1 MGTVVSKI
9 SVVIPTY
16 NRSALIPETIASVL
30 AQSRPADEIII
41 VDDGSKDDTREVLA
55 GYGGRLTV
63 KTIPNSGDIVARNVG
78 LRMAKSELVAFC
90 DSDDLWREDFLEKMA
105 DAWRAEPALIS
116 CYSNFRILRDGKL
129 SSDTKFDAAP
139 PGFWDGLAGDVW
151 ARGVFHFP
159 IVDRLLKFQPLFT
172 SCMMASKERFLALG
186 GWDEGASRMIG
197 CDFATALRSAA
208 SPPLGIVGAPVVS
221 IRKHSANISGDTE
234 KMNLGDAQVL
244 DYVRRTRPELAPL
257 DKEILRSIA
266 ERRAAGLDS
275 AFSRRDFAAV
285 RRIYAMLPPEF
296 PGLRLRAK
304 RAIAALPSPL
314 DRIAAGIA
322 SR

>member
-1 MGTVVSKI
+1 MSGI

-16 NRSALIPETIASVL
+16 NRASLIPETLASVL
-30 AQSRPADEIII
+30 AQTRPADEIIV
-41 VDDGSKDDTREVLA
+41 VDDGSKDNTREILA
-55 GYGGRLTV
+55 AYGSRVTV

-78 LRMAKSELVAFC
+78 LRMAANELVAFC
-90 DSDDLWREDFLEKMA
+90 DSDDLWREDFLEAMA
-105 DAWRAEPALIS
+105 AQWRQEPGLIS
-116 CYSNFRILRDGKL
+116 CYANFRILRDGHL
-129 SSDTKFDAAP
+129 SPDTKFDAAP
-139 PGFWDGLAGDVW
+139 PGFWDGIAGD
-151 ARGVFHFP
+151 ARTSGIFHFP
-159 IVDRLLKFQPLFT
+159 VVERLLKFQPLFT
-172 SCMMASKERFLALG
+172 SCMMVSKDRFLALG

-208 SPPLGIVGAPVVS
+208 APPLGIVGAPLVH
-221 IRKHSANISGDTE
+221 IRKHAANISGDTE

-244 DYVRRTRPELAPL
+244 DYVRRSRPELAPL
-257 DKEILRSIA
+257 EKKILLSMA

-285 RRIYAMLPPEF
+285 REIYALLPPDF

-304 RAIAALPSPL
+304 RAIAGLPPPL
-314 DRIAAGIA
+314 NAIAARIT